1 MIQMKKCSFFRMYIS
16 RVVELTAGWILTIIS
31 ALGIIGCL
39 AALIATI
46 KIFPR
51 QRRELLEEIEEEWE
65 GKR

>member
-1 MIQMKKCSFFRMYIS
+1 
-16 RVVELTAGWILTIIS
+16 VVELTAGWILTIIS

-39 AALIATI
+39 AALITTI